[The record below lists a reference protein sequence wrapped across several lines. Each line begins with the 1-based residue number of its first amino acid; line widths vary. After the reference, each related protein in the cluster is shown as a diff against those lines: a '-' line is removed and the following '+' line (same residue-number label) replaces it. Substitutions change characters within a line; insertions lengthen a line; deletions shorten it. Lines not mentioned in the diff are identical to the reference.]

1 MEENLLTITA
11 DGQVKFAEYNPL
23 APAFAYRA
31 MTKYIGTCTSNEF
44 AKMTMAILLERDNY
58 IEAVDERAKQELA
71 ISQARLAKEAKP
83 KTATDCS

>member
-11 DGQVKFAEYNPL
+11 DGQVKFAEHHPL

-31 MTKYIGTCTSNEF
+31 MAKYVGTCDTKEF
-44 AKMTMAILLERDNY
+44 SRMTMAILLERDNFL
-58 IEAVDERAKQELA
+58 EAVEKRAKQELA